1 MYPEGWS
8 DHWVSTGVCHVYF
21 HVNQLDFSLHLLNNW
36 SLATVSFSR
45 AVKRGRDIPRW
56 QRCVKSQRWC
66 IDSKEWQQKFISIVV
81 STSFFYFSLPTAVEI
96 CDNSPSVN
104 RISSSKC
111 LDVFP
116 FWQIAGLGCGRD
128 QCTTNGK
135 KARADRGT
143 WHTRNW
149 FNGTPREGWIIQ
161 VTTRPLYETSTRFF
175 LCAMFGGGNSKVE

>member
-66 IDSKEWQQKFISIVV
+66 IDSKEWQQKLFPSWS
-81 STSFFYFSLPTAVEI
+81 STSFFTFHYRRLLK
-96 CDNSPSVN
+96 SV
-104 RISSSKC
+104 
-111 LDVFP
+111 
-116 FWQIAGLGCGRD
+116 
-128 QCTTNGK
+128 
-135 KARADRGT
+135 
-143 WHTRNW
+143 
-149 FNGTPREGWIIQ
+149 IILLAWTGSAPQ
-161 VTTRPLYETSTRFF
+161 NASTFF
-175 LCAMFGGGNSKVE
+175 LFDKSRDLAVDVTSVLQMVKRRGRIEAHGTRAIGLTAHPGKVG